1 MANYQDFEVKDRV
14 KQATDIVDLIGGMI
28 PLTQKGRDYI
38 GLCPWHDDTRPSF
51 TVNPV
56 RQSFVCWV
64 CDIRGDVFEFIKRI
78 DGVEFYDAL
87 KMLAERAGIE
97 LKTNKAPV
105 VKGSADDKSTLLK
118 AMAWAEEQYHQCLL
132 QSDAAAPVRDYL
144 IERGITQDSIETFKV
159 GFAPLAWSWLVD
171 RARNT
176 PYSPEILEACGLVL
190 PNNRGGYYE
199 RFRGRVLFPIRD
211 TLERPIGLGG
221 RVVPSLYGEGEKVP
235 PAKYVNSPETK
246 LFSKSKNLYAL
257 NQCRG
262 FIQKSE
268 KKNLVVVEGYT
279 DVIAAWQAGLRNVVA
294 ALGTAINE
302 QHLRVIKRFADTITL
317 VLDGDEAGQ
326 KRTNEMLDLF
336 VAHDVDLRI
345 LTLPEGLDPFDYL
358 LENGAE
364 PFQAMIDSAPDAI
377 AHKVLKETFGVD
389 LVHDTHRANQ
399 ALENI
404 LKTIARTP
412 AALLSQSAAK
422 KMRHDQLIMRL
433 ARQFQLVP
441 TQVQQR
447 LVEIRNSIRPINSQQ
462 SDFATDERIDYTKL
476 KRNETELLEIL
487 ILAPGLLDTTIERVV
502 PDDFMPGV
510 LKDLYSIMED
520 FSHDGKEVGY
530 EQLML
535 ELEDQRLK
543 GLVDHLY
550 DAASE
555 KKQAAE
561 STKSEF
567 YTELDEQLESVIE
580 MFTNR
585 REASG
590 VQAKISQLHGGQLDA
605 DQEAKALMELFAKQ
619 QRIQRDQKH
628 EVAFLCL
635 ASHGCEVARP

>member
-14 KQATDIVDLIGGMI
+14 KQATDIVELVGGMI

-38 GLCPWHDDTRPSF
+38 GLCPWHDDTKPSF

-97 LKTNKAPV
+97 LRTNNAPV
-105 VKGSADDKSTLLK
+105 VKGSANDKSTLLK
-118 AMAWAEEQYHQCLL
+118 AMAWAEEQYHHCLL
-132 QSDAAAPVRDYL
+132 THDSASPVRDYL
-144 IERGITQDSIETFKV
+144 IERGITQDSIDTFKL

-176 PYSPEILEACGLVL
+176 PYSPEVLEACGLVT

-211 TLERPIGLGG
+211 TLERPIALGG
-221 RVVPSLYGEGEKVP
+221 RVVPRLYEDKEKVP

-257 NQCRG
+257 NHCRS

-268 KKNLVVVEGYT
+268 KKNLVIVEGYT

-294 ALGTAINE
+294 ALGTALNE

-358 LENGAE
+358 LENGAA
-364 PFQAMIDSAPDAI
+364 PFQTMIDSAPDAI
-377 AHKVLKETFGVD
+377 AHKVFKETQGVD
-389 LVHDTHRANQ
+389 LVHDTHRSNQ

-412 AALLSQSAAK
+412 AALLNESAAK
-422 KMRHDQLIMRL
+422 KMRHDQLVMRL

-441 TQVQQR
+441 AQVQQR
-447 LVEIRNSIRPINSQQ
+447 LVEIRNSLRPVVPHQA
-462 SDFATDERIDYTKL
+462 DFVANERIDYTKL
-476 KRNETELLEIL
+476 DRNETELLQIL
-487 ILAPGLLDTTIERVV
+487 IQAPALLDTAIERVV
-502 PDDFMPGV
+502 PDEFKPGV
-510 LKDLYSIMED
+510 LKELYSIMED

-535 ELEDQRLK
+535 ELENQRLK
-543 GLVDHLY
+543 GLVGHLY
-550 DAASE
+550 DEATA

-561 STKSEF
+561 DTKSEF
-567 YTELDEQLESVIE
+567 YTGLDDQLESVIE

-590 VQAKISQLHGGQLDA
+590 VQTKISELHGGQLDA
-605 DQEAKALMELFAKQ
+605 DAEAKALMDLFAKQ
-619 QRIQRDQKH
+619 QRLQRDRNTK
-628 EVAFLCL
+628 
-635 ASHGCEVARP
+635 

>member
-97 LKTNKAPV
+97 LKTNRAPV

-132 QSDAAAPVRDYL
+132 ESDAAAPVRDYL

-176 PYSPEILEACGLVL
+176 PYSPEILEGCGLVL

-211 TLERPIGLGG
+211 TLERPIGIGG
-221 RVVPSLYGEGEKVP
+221 RVVPSLYGEDEKVP

-262 FIQKSE
+262 FIQKAD
-268 KKNLVVVEGYT
+268 KKNLVIVEGYT

-302 QHLRVIKRFADTITL
+302 QHLRVIKRFADSITL

-326 KRTNEMLDLF
+326 KRTDEMLDLF
-336 VAHDVDLRI
+336 VANDVDLRI

-364 PFQAMIDSAPDAI
+364 PFQKMIDTAPDAI
-377 AHKVLKETFGVD
+377 AHKVLKETQGVD
-389 LVHDTHRANQ
+389 LVLDTHRANQ

-412 AALLSQSAAK
+412 AAMLSRSAAK

-447 LVEIRNSIRPINSQQ
+447 LVEIRNSIRPVNSQQ
-462 SDFATDERIDYTKL
+462 PDFASEQRIDYTKL
-476 KRNETELLEIL
+476 NRNETELLEIL
-487 ILAPGLLDTTIERVV
+487 IQAPALLDTTIERVV
-502 PDDFMPGV
+502 PDDFQPGV
-510 LKDLYSIMED
+510 LKKLYSIMED

-530 EQLML
+530 EQLSL
-535 ELEDQRLK
+535 ELEDDQRLK

-550 DAASE
+550 DAATR

-590 VQAKISQLHGGQLDA
+590 VQAKISQLHGGQMDA

-619 QRIQRDQKH
+619 QRIQRDRNTK
-628 EVAFLCL
+628 
-635 ASHGCEVARP
+635 

>member
-1 MANYQDFEVKDRV
+1 MSNYQDFDVKDRV

-28 PLTQKGRDYI
+28 PLTQKGRDYV

-97 LKTNKAPV
+97 LRTNQAPV

-132 QSDAAAPVRDYL
+132 QSDTAGAVRDYL
-144 IERGITQDSIETFKV
+144 IERGITQDSIETFKI

-176 PYSPEILEACGLVL
+176 PYNPEILEACGLVSA
-190 PNNRGGYYE
+190 NNRGGYYE

-211 TLERPIGLGG
+211 TLERPIAIGG
-221 RVVPSLYGEGEKVP
+221 RVVPSLYGEGEEVP

-268 KKNLVVVEGYT
+268 KKNLVIVEGYT

-358 LENGAE
+358 LENGAT
-364 PFQAMIDSAPDAI
+364 PFQAMIDAAPDAI
-377 AHKVLKETFGVD
+377 AHKILKETQGID
-389 LVHDTHRANQ
+389 LVIDTHRANQ

-404 LKTIARTP
+404 LKTLARTP
-412 AALLSQSAAK
+412 AAMLSQSAAK

-441 TQVQQR
+441 AQVQQR
-447 LVEIRNSIRPINSQQ
+447 LVEIRNSIRPIATPQNE
-462 SDFATDERIDYTKL
+462 FAATERIDYAKL
-476 KRNETELLEIL
+476 NRNETELLQIL
-487 ILAPGLLDTTIERVV
+487 IQAPALLDTAIERVV
-502 PDDFMPGV
+502 PDEFQPGV
-510 LKDLYSIMED
+510 LKNLYRVMED

-543 GLVDHLY
+543 GLVDYLY
-550 DAASE
+550 DEATA

-567 YTELDEQLESVIE
+567 YTELDEQLESVVE
-580 MFTNR
+580 TFANR
-585 REASG
+585 REATG
-590 VQAKISQLHGGQLDA
+590 VQTKISQLHGGQLDA

-619 QRIQRDQKH
+619 QRIQRDRNTK
-628 EVAFLCL
+628 
-635 ASHGCEVARP
+635 

>member
-28 PLTQKGRDYI
+28 PLTKKGRDYV
-38 GLCPWHDDTRPSF
+38 GLCPWHDDNKPSF

-105 VKGSADDKSTLLK
+105 VKGSADDKSTLLR
-118 AMAWAEEQYHQCLL
+118 AMAWAEEQFHQCLL
-132 QSDAAAPVRDYL
+132 MDEAAAPVRDYL
-144 IERGITQDSIETFKV
+144 IERGITQDSIETFKL

-176 PYSPEILEACGLVL
+176 PYTPEILEACGLVL
-190 PNNRGGYYE
+190 PNQRGGYYE

-211 TLERPIGLGG
+211 TLERPIAIGG

-246 LFSKSKNLYAL
+246 LYSKSKNLYAL
-257 NQCRG
+257 NQCRE
-262 FIQKSE
+262 FIQKAD

-294 ALGTAINE
+294 ACGTAINE

-336 VAHDVDLRI
+336 VANDVDLRI
-345 LTLPEGLDPFDYL
+345 LSLPEGLDPFDYL
-358 LENGAE
+358 LENGAG
-364 PFQAMIDSAPDAI
+364 PFQAMIDTAPDAI
-377 AHKVLKETFGVD
+377 AHKVLKETQGVD
-389 LVHDTHRANQ
+389 LVHDTHRSNQ

-412 AALLSQSAAK
+412 AAMLSQSAAK

-447 LVEIRNSIRPINSQQ
+447 LVEIRNSLRPINSPQ
-462 SDFATDERIDYTKL
+462 SEFASEERIDYTKL
-476 KRNETELLEIL
+476 NRNETELLQIL
-487 ILAPGLLDTTIERVV
+487 IQAPSLLDTTIERVV
-502 PDDFMPGV
+502 PDDFQPGV
-510 LKDLYSIMED
+510 LKNLYSIMED

-530 EQLML
+530 EQLTL
-535 ELEDQRLK
+535 ELEDDQRLK

-550 DAASE
+550 DEAT
-555 KKQAAE
+555 KKKLAAE
-561 STKSEF
+561 ISKSEF

-580 MFTNR
+580 MFNNR

-619 QRIQRDQKH
+619 QRIQRDRNTK
-628 EVAFLCL
+628 
-635 ASHGCEVARP
+635 

>member
-1 MANYQDFEVKDRV
+1 MANYQDFDVKDRV

-28 PLTQKGRDYI
+28 PLTQKGPNYV

-118 AMAWAEEQYHQCLL
+118 AMAWAEEVYHQCLL
-132 QSDAAAPVRDYL
+132 QSDSAAPVRDYL

-176 PYSPEILEACGLVL
+176 PYSPEILEACGLVT
-190 PNNRGGYYE
+190 PNQRGGYYE

-211 TLERPIGLGG
+211 TLERPIAIGG

-257 NQCRG
+257 NQCRS

-268 KKNLVVVEGYT
+268 AKNLVIVEGYT

-294 ALGTAINE
+294 ALGTALNE

-364 PFQAMIDSAPDAI
+364 PFQAMIDTAPDAI
-377 AHKVLKETFGVD
+377 AHKILKETAGVD
-389 LVHDTHRANQ
+389 LVHDTHRSNI

-404 LKTIARTP
+404 LKTLARTP
-412 AALLSQSAAK
+412 AAMLNQSAAK
-422 KMRHDQLIMRL
+422 KMRHDQLVIRL

-441 TQVQQR
+441 DQVKQR
-447 LVEIRNSIRPINSQQ
+447 LVEIRNSIRPIATQRSE
-462 SDFATDERIDYTKL
+462 FAADERIDYAKL
-476 KRNETELLEIL
+476 NRNETELLQIL
-487 ILAPGLLDTTIERVV
+487 IQDPGLLDTAIERVV
-502 PDDFMPGV
+502 PDDFQPGV
-510 LKDLYSIMED
+510 LKDLYSVMED
-520 FSHDGKEVGY
+520 FSHHGKEVGF
-530 EQLML
+530 EQLSL

-543 GLVDHLY
+543 SLVDYLY
-550 DAASE
+550 SEATE
-555 KKQAAE
+555 KKRAAE
-561 STKSEF
+561 SNKSEF

-580 MFTNR
+580 MFINR

-590 VQAKISQLHGGQLDA
+590 VQAKISQLHGGQMDA
-605 DQEAKALMELFAKQ
+605 DQEAKALMDLFAKQ
-619 QRIQRDQKH
+619 QQLQRDRNTK
-628 EVAFLCL
+628 
-635 ASHGCEVARP
+635 

>member
-1 MANYQDFEVKDRV
+1 MSNYQDFDVKDRV

-87 KMLAERAGIE
+87 KMLAERANIE
-97 LKTNKAPV
+97 LRTNRAPV

-118 AMAWAEEQYHQCLL
+118 AMAWAEEQYHQCLITND
-132 QSDAAAPVRDYL
+132 SAAPVRDYL
-144 IERGITQDSIETFKV
+144 IERGITQDSIETFKL

-176 PYSPEILEACGLVL
+176 PYSPEILEACGLVS

-211 TLERPIGLGG
+211 TLERPIAIGG
-221 RVVPSLYGEGEKVP
+221 RVVPRLYEDKEKVP

-246 LFSKSKNLYAL
+246 LYSKSKNLYAL
-257 NQCRG
+257 NLCRS

-268 KKNLVVVEGYT
+268 KKNIVIVEGYT
-279 DVIAAWQAGLRNVVA
+279 DVVAAWQAGLRNVVA

-302 QHLRVIKRFADTITL
+302 QHLRVIKRFADSITL

-358 LENGAE
+358 LENGAT
-364 PFQAMIDSAPDAI
+364 PFQAMIDAAPDAI
-377 AHKVLKETFGVD
+377 AHKILKETQGID
-389 LVHDTHRANQ
+389 LVIDTHRANQ

-404 LKTIARTP
+404 LKTLARTP
-412 AALLSQSAAK
+412 AAMLSRSAAK

-433 ARQFQLVP
+433 ARKFQLVP
-441 TQVQQR
+441 AQVQQR
-447 LVEIRNSIRPINSQQ
+447 LVEIRNSIRPIASPQNEFS
-462 SDFATDERIDYTKL
+462 AHERIDYAKL
-476 KRNETELLEIL
+476 NRNETELLQIL
-487 ILAPGLLDTTIERVV
+487 IQAPALLDTAIERVV
-502 PDDFMPGV
+502 PDEFQPGV

-543 GLVDHLY
+543 GLVDYLY
-550 DAASE
+550 DEATA

-561 STKSEF
+561 LTKSEF
-567 YTELDEQLESVIE
+567 YTELDEQLESVVE
-580 MFTNR
+580 TFASR

-590 VQAKISQLHGGQLDA
+590 VQTKISQLHGGQLDA

-619 QRIQRDQKH
+619 QRIQRDRNTK
-628 EVAFLCL
+628 
-635 ASHGCEVARP
+635 

>member
-132 QSDAAAPVRDYL
+132 MNDAAAPVRDYL
-144 IERGITQDSIETFKV
+144 IERGITQDSIETFKI

-171 RARNT
+171 RARDT

-211 TLERPIGLGG
+211 TLERPIAIGG
-221 RVVPSLYGEGEKVP
+221 RVVPSLYGEGEKIP

-246 LFSKSKNLYAL
+246 LYSKSKNLYAL

-262 FIQKSE
+262 FIQKAD

-294 ALGTAINE
+294 ACGTAINE

-358 LENGAE
+358 LENGAA
-364 PFQAMIDSAPDAI
+364 PFQAMIDTAPDAI
-377 AHKVLKETFGVD
+377 AHKVFKETQGVD
-389 LVHDTHRANQ
+389 LVLDTHRANQ

-447 LVEIRNSIRPINSQQ
+447 LVEIRNSLRPVSSQQ
-462 SDFATDERIDYTKL
+462 PEFVANERIDYAKL
-476 KRNETELLEIL
+476 NRNETELLQIL
-487 ILAPGLLDTTIERVV
+487 IQAPSLLDTAIERVV
-502 PDDFMPGV
+502 PDDFQPGV
-510 LKDLYSIMED
+510 LKNLYRIMED

-530 EQLML
+530 EQLTL
-535 ELEDQRLK
+535 ELENDQRLRAI
-543 GLVDHLY
+543 VDYLY
-550 DAASE
+550 DEATK

-561 STKSEF
+561 LTKSEF

-605 DQEAKALMELFAKQ
+605 DQEAKALMDLFAKQ
-619 QRIQRDQKH
+619 QRIQRDRNTK
-628 EVAFLCL
+628 
-635 ASHGCEVARP
+635 

>member
-1 MANYQDFEVKDRV
+1 MV
-14 KQATDIVDLIGGMI
+14 
-28 PLTQKGRDYI
+28 PLTQKGRDYV

-87 KMLAERAGIE
+87 KMLAERANIE
-97 LKTNKAPV
+97 LRTNKAPV

-118 AMAWAEEQYHQCLL
+118 AMAWAEEQYHQCLITND
-132 QSDAAAPVRDYL
+132 SAAPVRDYL
-144 IERGITQDSIETFKV
+144 IERGITQDSIETFKL

-211 TLERPIGLGG
+211 TLERPIAIGG
-221 RVVPSLYGEGEKVP
+221 RVVPRLYEDKEKVP

-257 NQCRG
+257 NLCRG

-268 KKNLVVVEGYT
+268 KKNVVIVEGYT
-279 DVIAAWQAGLRNVVA
+279 DVVAAWQAGLRNVVA

-358 LENGAE
+358 LENGAA

-377 AHKVLKETFGVD
+377 AHKILKETTGVD
-389 LVHDTHRANQ
+389 LVQDTHRAN
-399 ALENI
+399 I
-404 LKTIARTP
+404 C
-412 AALLSQSAAK
+412 LL
-422 KMRHDQLIMRL
+422 
-433 ARQFQLVP
+433 
-441 TQVQQR
+441 
-447 LVEIRNSIRPINSQQ
+447 
-462 SDFATDERIDYTKL
+462 YTS
-476 KRNETELLEIL
+476 
-487 ILAPGLLDTTIERVV
+487 PS
-502 PDDFMPGV
+502 P
-510 LKDLYSIMED
+510 
-520 FSHDGKEVGY
+520 
-530 EQLML
+530 
-535 ELEDQRLK
+535 
-543 GLVDHLY
+543 
-550 DAASE
+550 
-555 KKQAAE
+555 
-561 STKSEF
+561 
-567 YTELDEQLESVIE
+567 
-580 MFTNR
+580 
-585 REASG
+585 
-590 VQAKISQLHGGQLDA
+590 
-605 DQEAKALMELFAKQ
+605 
-619 QRIQRDQKH
+619 RD
-628 EVAFLCL
+628 
-635 ASHGCEVARP
+635 

>member
-1 MANYQDFEVKDRV
+1 MSNYQDFEVKDRV
-14 KQATDIVDLIGGMI
+14 KQATDIVDLIGGVV
-28 PLTQKGRDYI
+28 PLTQKGRDYV

-87 KMLAERAGIE
+87 KMLAERANIE
-97 LKTNKAPV
+97 LRTNKAPV

-118 AMAWAEEQYHQCLL
+118 AMAWAEEQYHQCLITND
-132 QSDAAAPVRDYL
+132 SAAPVRDYL
-144 IERGITQDSIETFKV
+144 IERGITQDSIETFKL

-211 TLERPIGLGG
+211 TLERPIAIGG
-221 RVVPSLYGEGEKVP
+221 RVVPRLYEDKEKVP

-257 NQCRG
+257 NLCRG

-268 KKNLVVVEGYT
+268 KKNVVIVEGYT
-279 DVIAAWQAGLRNVVA
+279 DVVAAWQAGLRNVVA

-358 LENGAE
+358 LENGAA

-377 AHKVLKETFGVD
+377 AHKILKETTGVD
-389 LVHDTHRANQ
+389 LVQDTHRANI

-412 AALLSQSAAK
+412 AAMLSESAAK
-422 KMRHDQLIMRL
+422 RMRHDQLIMRL

-441 TQVQQR
+441 DQVKQR
-447 LVEIRNSIRPINSQQ
+447 LVEIRNSIRPVASQQ
-462 SDFATDERIDYTKL
+462 QDDFADQRIDYSKL
-476 KRNETELLEIL
+476 DRSETELIQIL
-487 ILAPGLLDTTIERVV
+487 IQAPALLDTAIERVV
-502 PDDFMPGV
+502 PDEFKPGV
-510 LKDLYSIMED
+510 LKDLYRIMED

-530 EQLML
+530 TQLSL
-535 ELEDQRLK
+535 ELEDQRLR
-543 GLVDHLY
+543 GLVDYLY
-550 DAASE
+550 DEATA

-580 MFTNR
+580 IFTNR

-590 VQAKISQLHGGQLDA
+590 VQTKISQLHGGQLDA

-619 QRIQRDQKH
+619 QRIQRDKKTK
-628 EVAFLCL
+628 
-635 ASHGCEVARP
+635 